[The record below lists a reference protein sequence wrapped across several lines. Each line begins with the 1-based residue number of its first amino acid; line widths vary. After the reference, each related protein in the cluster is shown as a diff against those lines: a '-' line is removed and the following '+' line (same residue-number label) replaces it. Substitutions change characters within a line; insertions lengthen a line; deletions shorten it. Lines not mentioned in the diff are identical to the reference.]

1 MSILCIFFWRASAQL
16 YGVSLQNLTEGL
28 HPGVAQHVD
37 ADYRRNQGQG
47 WLVRTNAD
55 CLRSAWLIL
64 LSLAGNKAYVLNRFH
79 TRKKAG
85 FNPNHR
91 CSPSQFWSEQRAWAN
106 GSCPAVISEHERF
119 PPLDA
124 EPIQTLPCC
133 VISRPTSPWILFK
146 CRQMQFSLRNPFP
159 FADLMHQL

>member
-37 ADYRRNQGQG
+37 ADYRRNHGQG

-91 CSPSQFWSEQRAWAN
+91 CSPSQFWSEQRAWEKWIVSSCHQWAWALPAAGCWTDSDASMLCDFTAN
-106 GSCPAVISEHERF
+106 VSLNSFQMPTNAV
-119 PPLDA
+119 
-124 EPIQTLPCC
+124 
-133 VISRPTSPWILFK
+133 
-146 CRQMQFSLRNPFP
+146 
-159 FADLMHQL
+159 